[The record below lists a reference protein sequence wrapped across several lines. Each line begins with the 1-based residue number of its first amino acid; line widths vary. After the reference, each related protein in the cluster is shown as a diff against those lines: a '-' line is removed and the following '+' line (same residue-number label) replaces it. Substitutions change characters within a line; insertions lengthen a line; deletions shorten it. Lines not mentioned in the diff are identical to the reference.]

1 MAVQT
6 RRLNKTV
13 QLLAQGQPIYYT
25 SVQDRSYEG
34 GRAAAQTWADYIN
47 VDMEHHAFD
56 LTLLHEFMRGLVDGG
71 PTPSGHRT
79 PAVIMTLPTNGSD
92 EAAFRA
98 NEWMVRQVL
107 STGVHGI
114 LLCHAASP
122 AAIKEFVEATS
133 EPVQKLAREVLA
145 EGRRGSGGQAAAAE
159 IWGIDQE
166 DYLRRADPW

>member
-1 MAVQT
+1 MT
-6 RRLNKTV
+6 RINKTV
-13 QLLAQGQPIYYT
+13 ELLAQGQPIYYT
-25 SVQDRSYEG
+25 SPPDRGYEG
-34 GRAAAQTWADYIN
+34 GLALARTWADYISY
-47 VDMEHHAFD
+47 DLEHHPFD
-56 LTLLHEFMRGLVDGG
+56 VTRLLDVMQGLVDGG
-71 PTPSGHRT
+71 PTASGHRT
-79 PAVIMTLPTNGSD
+79 PAVIVTLPTNGSD

-98 NEWMVRQVL
+98 NEWMVRQTL
-107 STGVHGI
+107 ATGVHGV
-114 LLCHAASP
+114 LLCHAESP